1 MSTPVGSTANVRSFV
16 GHAGVAR
23 RDVTPP
29 VGIRNRLWGLAETDV
44 SEGIH
49 RPLTLTAIALSNADM
64 PSTNLSSRD
73 MSDTESSADD
83 TVSRPLLLLSLDGS
97 WWQSSA
103 DEWNLRS
110 AVLDAVGLEAD
121 QVLISLT
128 HTHSGVTL
136 GSGETELA
144 GGDMV
149 PAYLE
154 SLATAAVSA
163 SEEALTNLAPATL
176 DWSLGSC
183 RLAANRELDA
193 GDRMLVGFNPKK
205 VADDTVTIGRIT
217 NDDDTIIGTLVN
229 YACHPTTLAWDNH
242 LISPDYVGGMR
253 QVIEDETRAPCA
265 FLQGASGDL
274 APRHQY
280 VGDVEVADRNGRSL
294 GYAALAAM
302 QAMPPAGSTLT
313 LTGSAESGAPLA
325 IWEPQ
330 PAGGNTALQSV
341 TASVTLEAQKK
352 PTLDQLRK
360 RWKDIDPKSLEER
373 LRRAKHALAEMSD
386 DPTLEHPVWAWQI
399 GDAYVIAHPGEAFST
414 FQENLRSRFADHPVV
429 VMNLTNG
436 PGSHYLPPN
445 EVYERRG
452 YAAWASKVAAGSLER
467 LEEHATE
474 LLKGLGQDAA

>member
-1 MSTPVGSTANVRSFV
+1 MSTPVGTTASEPSFR
-16 GHAGVAR
+16 GLAGVAR
-23 RDVTPP
+23 RDITPP

-44 SEGIH
+44 SEGVH
-49 RPLTLTAIALSNADM
+49 RPLTLTAIALSSTGSTADA
-64 PSTNLSSRD
+64 T
-73 MSDTESSADD
+73 A
-83 TVSRPLLLLSLDGS
+83 SRPLLLLSVDGS

-110 AVLDAVGLEAD
+110 ALLDAVGLDAD

-136 GSGETELA
+136 GSGETDLA

-154 SLATAAVSA
+154 SLTTAAMSA
-163 SEEALTNLAPATL
+163 GQEALAGLNPATL
-176 DWSLGSC
+176 DWAVGSC
-183 RLAANRELDA
+183 PLAANRELDA
-193 GDRMLVGFNPKK
+193 GDRMLVGFNPDK
-205 VADDTVTIGRIT
+205 VADNTVTVGRIT
-217 NDDDTIIGTLVN
+217 NDNDDIVGTMVN

-253 QVIEDETRAPCA
+253 QVIEDETGAPCA

-294 GYAALAAM
+294 GYAALASM

-330 PAGGNTALQSV
+330 AAEGNTTLRSV
-341 TASVTLEAQKK
+341 SKPVTLQAQKK

-373 LRRAKHALAEMSD
+373 LRRAEHALAEMSD
-386 DPTLEHPVWAWQI
+386 DATLEHPVWAWQI
-399 GDAYVIAHPGEAFST
+399 GDGYLVAHPGEAFST
-414 FQENLRSRFADHPVV
+414 FQENLRSRFAAHPVV

-436 PGSHYLPPN
+436 PGSHYLPPT

-467 LEEHATE
+467 LEEHAVE
-474 LLKGLGQDAA
+474 LLAGFGQDAA

>member
-1 MSTPVGSTANVRSFV
+1 MTTEVGATVNTPSFT
-16 GHAGVAR
+16 GQAGVAR

-44 SEGIH
+44 SQGVH
-49 RPLTLTAIALSNADM
+49 RPLTLTVIALSTAQKA
-64 PSTNLSSRD
+64 
-73 MSDTESSADD
+73 SDQQASVQE
-83 TVSRPLLLLSLDGS
+83 RPLLLISIDAS

-103 DEWNLRS
+103 DEWALRS
-110 AVLDAVGLEAD
+110 TILDALELDPD
-121 QVLISLT
+121 QLLVSLT
-128 HTHSGVTL
+128 HTHAGASL
-136 GSGETELA
+136 GSGEADLDGGHLIPPYLQALA
-144 GGDMV
+144 EAG
-149 PAYLE
+149 
-154 SLATAAVSA
+154 VSA
-163 SEEALTNLAPATL
+163 GTEALANLAPATL
-176 DWSLGSC
+176 DWAIGSC
-183 RLAANRELDA
+183 SLAANRELDA
-193 GDRMLVGFNPKK
+193 GDRMLVGYNPEKT
-205 VADDTVTIGRIT
+205 ADDTVTIGRIT
-217 NDDDTIIGTLVN
+217 NDNGTTIGTLVN

-253 QVIEDETRAPCA
+253 EVIEDQTGSPCA

-294 GYAALAAM
+294 GYAALAAL
-302 QAMPPAGSTLT
+302 QALPPAGSTLT

-325 IWEPQ
+325 IWEPK
-330 PAGGNTALQSV
+330 PVEGNTVLQSLHE
-341 TASVTLEAQKK
+341 SVTLEAQKK

-360 RWKDIDPKSLEER
+360 RWEGIDAKSLEER
-373 LRRAKHALAEMSD
+373 LRRAEHTLAEMSD

-399 GDAYVIAHPGEAFST
+399 GDGFLIAHPGEAFAV

-467 LEEHATE
+467 LEEHAAD
-474 LLKGLGQDAA
+474 LLTRLGQDAA